1 LKENLE
7 ENNAN
12 LIVVD
17 SDKQAKNYKKIF
29 DFLEVEVKIL
39 DNIAD
44 LVNIFFNKI
53 GNYIVEKNFF
63 EKHNLEN
70 FYQLENYFSL
80 KFEKN
85 ISVNLEENLKKLN
98 DFSYK
103 NSEYIEDFT
112 FNKT

>member
-1 LKENLE
+1 
-7 ENNAN
+7 
-12 LIVVD
+12 
-17 SDKQAKNYKKIF
+17 
-29 DFLEVEVKIL
+29 L

-44 LVNIFFNKI
+44 LGNIFFNKI

-85 ISVNLEENLKKLN
+85 SN
-98 DFSYK
+98 
-103 NSEYIEDFT
+103 
-112 FNKT
+112 